1 MAFVTKPVAK
11 IVANLSDNSSTITV
25 DGITADDTLTETT
38 ATTEINKVLDIVGKE
53 ITSTGMKRILTQEV
67 SNNG

>member
-11 IVANLSDNSSTITV
+11 IQANLTGTTTSIVV
-25 DGITADDTLTETT
+25 DGITAADTLDETT
-38 ATTEINKVLDIVGKE
+38 ATTEINKVLDVVGKE

>member
-11 IVANLSDNSSTITV
+11 IQANLSDNFSTITV

-38 ATTEINKVLDIVGKE
+38 ATTEINKVLDIVGKAV
-53 ITSTGMKRILTQEV
+53 TSTGMKRILTQEV
-67 SNNG
+67 STNG

>member
-11 IVANLSDNSSTITV
+11 IQANLSDNSSTITV
-25 DGITADDTLTETT
+25 DGITAADSLDEST
-38 ATTEINKVLDIVGKE
+38 ATTEINKVLGIVGKE